1 MADFPYSVVWLHLT
15 SSLLILSGCHASVD
29 SALSSPLHITGCTL
43 WLLSRD
49 LITRAPGGRAPPM
62 DRRVA
67 DSGSAGLSD
76 TASYTARPP
85 FALSLSLESRRQAE
99 RNRELMWRC
108 NDIISYWDD
117 KYRHTGRVTIPFK
130 LLCHRSH
137 IGNSFLYH
145 CRILIIWDHIA
156 KKLETFDFRTWN
168 GTLISS
174 NDVLGWQLDNTYLQN
189 IAKGTTDPR
198 VEFCLQKFKHK
209 SWSSES
215 RPRFNF
221 ITSTK
226 HQQQNIV
233 HSLHSFYT
241 GFFPMQT
248 TFLLL

>member
-1 MADFPYSVVWLHLT
+1 MKLNRRYSVPEKAGNRKYMAIYPSPPSKHSFSELSITCGHGRLPLLT
-15 SSLLILSGCHASVD
+15 SHILSSGCHASAD

-67 DSGSAGLSD
+67 DSGSSGLSD
-76 TASYTARPP
+76 TASYTARLA

-130 LLCHRSH
+130 LLYHRSH

-145 CRILIIWDHIA
+145 CIACRILIFWGDHIA
-156 KKLETFDFRTWN
+156 KQFETFDGDFGFRTWN
-168 GTLISS
+168 GNFVGSC
-174 NDVLGWQLDNTYLQN
+174 W
-189 IAKGTTDPR
+189 IA
-198 VEFCLQKFKHK
+198 E
-209 SWSSES
+209 
-215 RPRFNF
+215 
-221 ITSTK
+221 
-226 HQQQNIV
+226 
-233 HSLHSFYT
+233 
-241 GFFPMQT
+241 
-248 TFLLL
+248 